1 MLHVEEGSLV
11 PSRSIPRA
19 AGLCRGPD
27 QFQGLSYLP
36 SSRPSS
42 QQIHP
47 SNSSSNLRQA
57 SLSQMI
63 RMPQENAP
71 YLGGDLG
78 VVGTPAVGHP
88 YNMWPQYQLSLQ

>member
-1 MLHVEEGSLV
+1 MWGRDLWCQADPSPGLQASAGALTSSKGSAISPALD
-11 PSRSIPRA
+11 PAPNRST
-19 AGLCRGPD
+19 
-27 QFQGLSYLP
+27 LP
-36 SSRPSS
+36 
-42 QQIHP
+42 
-47 SNSSSNLRQA
+47 SSNLRQA
-57 SLSQMI
+57 SLSQII